1 MTKVSVFVPNNFKVF
16 GINRNEGVQTTCQ
29 RKFPREKE
37 PATYIRYTVYSLNFL
52 SSY

>member
-16 GINRNEGVQTTCQ
+16 GINRNEGVQTCQ
-29 RKFPREKE
+29 REFPREKE